1 MVAAPGLQP
10 VQCRMARAALDWS
23 LVQLADA
30 AGVDRKTILRFEQ
43 GTTTPRDLNLK
54 AIRTA
59 FETAGVTFADGG
71 GVFPP
76 R

>member
-1 MVAAPGLQP
+1 
-10 VQCRMARAALDWS
+10 MARAALDWS
-23 LVQLADA
+23 LVQLAEA

-43 GTTTPRDLNLK
+43 GVTTPRDVNLG

-59 FETAGVTFADGG
+59 FETAGVTFADRG

-76 R
+76 A